1 MTAAQ
6 QNAMNIELW
15 QGIAIASIAD
25 NEELMAKLTKYV
37 KKLAKQK
44 EPDPTLFTKEEFFQ
58 RIDEAKKGEIYTLA
72 EDETI
77 NDLIKRVG

>member
-15 QGIAIASIAD
+15 QGIAAIAD

-37 KKLAKQK
+37 KKLAK
-44 EPDPTLFTKEEFFQ
+44 
-58 RIDEAKKGEIYTLA
+58 
-72 EDETI
+72 
-77 NDLIKRVG
+77 